1 MATSLYTA
9 PMYPPGYGRLSS
21 GFVIVSLNDANNH
34 TAGVGF
40 LGVVPAPQPNFLTGL
55 NWTPFSLQDWGTVA
69 LSPTEQA
76 PWVASN
82 PKYQT
87 LAAANQVHLYVPSSL
102 HWTGLHQYTID
113 FTTAPPSIVP
123 TDTDYDVTFVNTAS
137 ATPIV
142 VDGSNGGK
150 VSWHGKLWVWAVA
163 YPDFSGYLY
172 GIDPYSGIIQTMIGY
187 GYGCCPAGIFTGGNR
202 V

>member
-1 MATSLYTA
+1 
-9 PMYPPGYGRLSS
+9 
-21 GFVIVSLNDANNH
+21 
-34 TAGVGF
+34 
-40 LGVVPAPQPNFLTGL
+40 
-55 NWTPFSLQDWGTVA
+55 
-69 LSPTEQA
+69 
-76 PWVASN
+76 
-82 PKYQT
+82 
-87 LAAANQVHLYVPSSL
+87 VHLYVPSSL

-187 GYGCCPAGIFTGGNR
+187 GYGCCPAGIFTEEIESEGLDITETSTTGQIHLQSLGDNPTGTSSWTLLNLNVSDVSR
-202 V
+202 L